1 MTIPQFVT
9 IADEYLVQVLA
20 NYSKPMWIL
29 FFNEAVG
36 LFNNSWEAPN
46 IMLNEK
52 KKAYPEMMQES
63 FHFCKKACV
72 SEGKKHRYMI
82 RYYNI
87 V

>member
-9 IADEYLVQVLA
+9 NADEYLIQVLA

-52 KKAYPEMMQES
+52 KSISWNDAGIIPFLQ
-63 FHFCKKACV
+63 KACV
-72 SEGKKHRYMI
+72 SEGKKTDI
-82 RYYNI
+82 W
-87 V
+87 